1 MNRNKNEQYQLPN
14 LQWFNYIYSQQEM
27 SLMGL
32 PQTFCCCFSL
42 RIWCGSYLPSLLLF
56 LAALVPNTATYW
68 QHPAVFPLLR
78 LGVACCSTYSC
89 AYMLMDTTLQSSL
102 KVLICFGFGLFF
114 FHVEAKTKKVKRKKN
129 RGGGALESAVF
140 TDLINTIKW
149 LFMKNCLQI
158 SSKDQ
163 REQKRDWVSP
173 WKSGGCDWSIPQ
185 RWRSAEL
192 HVAVEVTRSFNPP
205 GGESPPVTLGFL
217 INIPLK
223 CFEY

>member
-14 LQWFNYIYSQQEM
+14 LQWFNYIYSHQEM

-78 LGVACCSTYSC
+78 LGVACCSTYV
-89 AYMLMDTTLQSSL
+89 L
-102 KVLICFGFGLFF
+102 VLICLWTLRCKARLKYWFVFVFDCFF

-129 RGGGALESAVF
+129 RGGRGALESALF

-173 WKSGGCDWSIPQ
+173 WKSG
-185 RWRSAEL
+185 
-192 HVAVEVTRSFNPP
+192 AVIGQFLSVDVVQNCTLLWKLLDHSTHPEVSRP
-205 GGESPPVTLGFL
+205 
-217 INIPLK
+217 
-223 CFEY
+223 

>member
-102 KVLICFGFGLFF
+102 KVLICFCFGLFF
-114 FHVEAKTKKVKRKKN
+114 FHVEAKTKKVKRKKKN
-129 RGGGALESAVF
+129 RGGGRPWISCLY
-140 TDLINTIKW
+140 W
-149 LFMKNCLQI
+149 LDQYDKVTVYEKL
-158 SSKDQ
+158 SSDQ
-163 REQKRDWVSP
+163 FK
-173 WKSGGCDWSIPQ
+173 
-185 RWRSAEL
+185 RSARAKTWL
-192 HVAVEVTRSFNPP
+192 GVAVEVRGLWLVNSSALT
-205 GGESPPVTLGFL
+205 
-217 INIPLK
+217 
-223 CFEY
+223 